1 MPGPYPRDSEVIWV
15 FLEAHRQCCLQITTK
30 QEPTVQYISDLEN
43 TGMRPRVEVVQEHRG
58 TQRYKCGDTECRHQN
73 VPLQTQ
79 GDSSLRQIHR
89 GMWVPSE

>member
-43 TGMRPRVEVVQEHRG
+43 TGMRPRVEVVQNTEEHR
-58 TQRYKCGDTECRHQN
+58 DTNVGIQN
-73 VPLQTQ
+73 VDTKMFLYRLKETA
-79 GDSSLRQIHR
+79 L
-89 GMWVPSE
+89 